1 MIILLLPQALGITIR
16 HDVDDAQYTELA
28 ESFAAV
34 GHIGG
39 CTATLIAPDVVLTAA
54 HCFDDDGDGE
64 LDAGR
69 MPDGFFLGPSW
80 DMVSAEHAIDD
91 FVLHPE
97 RTPAS
102 RERWDVALI
111 FLSEPIDDIAPI
123 PVSDAEPV
131 GESVVIVGYGGTGTG
146 QDADYWSDD
155 AYDGLKRAAQN
166 TVDGRDEDT
175 FGTGVLI
182 IDFDAPDSSTNSS
195 TEVYGLDSLDS
206 PLQLEGCTGPGDSG
220 GPMLMQVD
228 GQWRVVGVA
237 SAGFNP
243 LSQTQDDERAGQY
256 GSIAEHAS
264 LSLDETVD
272 FLAQVDWAGEDTGD
286 TGGIDAPDEGGGEKA
301 GGCTTAAA
309 PLASWLLLL
318 PGLWAVG
325 RGRSS
330 G

>member
-16 HDVDDAQYTELA
+16 HDVDDAQYTALA

-34 GHIGG
+34 GHIDG

-54 HCFDDDGDGE
+54 HCFDDDADGE

-80 DMVSAEHAIDD
+80 DEVTAEHAIDD

-111 FLSEPIDDIAPI
+111 FLSEPIEDIAPI
-123 PVSDAEPV
+123 PVSGVDPV
-131 GESVVIVGYGGTGTG
+131 GETVVIVGYGGTGTG
-146 QDADYWSDD
+146 QDADYWSDV

-166 TVDGRDEDT
+166 TVDGRDEET
-175 FGTGVLI
+175 FGTGTLI
-182 IDFDAPDSSTNSS
+182 VDFDAPDGSLNTS

-206 PLQLEGCTGPGDSG
+206 PLELEGCTGPGDSG

-228 GQWRVVGVA
+228 GQWRVIGVA

-256 GSIAEHAS
+256 GSIGEHAS

-272 FLAQVDWAGEDTGD
+272 FLAQVDWTGALDEDDASDDTGM
-286 TGGIDAPDEGGGEKA
+286 GGGEKV
-301 GGCTTAAA
+301 GGCMTAAA
-309 PLASWLLLL
+309 PLGSWILLL
-318 PGLWAVG
+318 PGLWAM
-325 RGRSS
+325 RRSRLS

>member
-16 HDVDDAQYTELA
+16 HDADDAEYTALA
-28 ESFAAV
+28 ESFPAV
-34 GHIGG
+34 GHIDG

-80 DMVSAEHAIDD
+80 DAVSAEHAIDD

-97 RTPAS
+97 RTPTS

-123 PVSDAEPV
+123 PVSDADPV
-131 GESVVIVGYGGTGTG
+131 GERVVIVGYGGTGTG
-146 QDADYWSDD
+146 LDADYWSDA

-166 TVDGRDEDT
+166 TVDGRDEET

-182 IDFDAPDSSTNSS
+182 LDFDAPDGSTNSS
-195 TEVYGLDSLDS
+195 VDVYGLDSLDS
-206 PLQLEGCTGPGDSG
+206 PLELEGCTGPGDSG
-220 GPMLMQVD
+220 GPMLMPVD

-256 GSIAEHAS
+256 GSIGEHAS

-272 FLAQVDWAGEDTGD
+272 FLAQVGWTGDSDAGEEPGD
-286 TGGIDAPDEGGGEKA
+286 TGEAGGEKA
-301 GGCTTAAA
+301 GGCMTAAA
-309 PLASWLLLL
+309 PLGSWVLLL
-318 PGLWAVG
+318 PALWAG
-325 RGRSS
+325 RRSRLS